1 MGPERVA
8 VEQVKEARLDLPDDA
23 EYARVEI
30 PEQEQHP
37 VRRVL
42 EHRPG
47 VFGIEQR
54 AQSVD
59 RLLDRSLEEPQ
70 LEGDLA
76 RLAGHVLAGPLSLF
90 IPMNSNNSPSLMAP
104 SEDRG

>member
-8 VEQVKEARLDLPDDA
+8 VEQVEEAHLDLPDDA

-42 EHRPG
+42 AHRPG

-59 RLLDRSLEEPQ
+59 RRLDRSLEEPQ

-76 RLAGHVLAGPLSLF
+76 RLVSHVLAGPL
-90 IPMNSNNSPSLMAP
+90 MNSNNPPSLIAP